1 MADFKKIKR
10 TIIEKKLGYR
20 KPKIDENSSK
30 GEQFTLTL
38 PIEIIRDMDI
48 TEIERGVVL
57 IYNPISKEIK
67 IKKKIEEEIWKQK

>member
-20 KPKIDENSSK
+20 KHKIDENSSK

-67 IKKKIEEEIWKQK
+67 IKKKIEEEI